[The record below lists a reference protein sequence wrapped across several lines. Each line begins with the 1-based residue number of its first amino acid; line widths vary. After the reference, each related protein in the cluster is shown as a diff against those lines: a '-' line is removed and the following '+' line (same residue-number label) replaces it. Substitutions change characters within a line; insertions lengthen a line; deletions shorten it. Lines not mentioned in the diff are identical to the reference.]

1 MTAVL
6 SLLAALGFALGNVL
20 QQKGTLETEAP
31 EGDPKFL
38 AQVIRRPVWIA
49 GGICQVGGW
58 ILQAVALKSGSLVV
72 VQALTSISL
81 VIALPLGAKITNQQI
96 TRRVTA
102 GAAAMVVGIVLLLAV
117 GSPQGGTT
125 NPSAS
130 AWVSAGLVAVLIVG
144 VLYRM
149 GRHRKGAAKALL
161 FGSAAGVAFGL
172 QAAVTKVFMELV
184 GKGLGTILSSW
195 TIYVLI
201 ASALVGFVLQQ
212 SALKTGILAPAMASS
227 NAVTLISSVL
237 LGVSVFGESV
247 SSTGPRS
254 TPAIAG
260 LLIAL
265 VGIVLLAGANP
276 PQSSHPMPDFG
287 EISPD
292 SGGTGRPSVTSGGG

>member
-1 MTAVL
+1 MTVFL
-6 SLLAALGFALGNVL
+6 SLVAALGFALGNVL

-31 EGDPKFL
+31 EGDPHFL
-38 AQVIRRPVWIA
+38 AQVLRRPIWIA
-49 GGICQVGGW
+49 GGLCQVAGW

-72 VQALTSISL
+72 VQSLTSISL
-81 VIALPLGAKITNQQI
+81 VMALPLGAKITDQQI

-102 GAAAMVVGIVLLLAV
+102 GAMAMVVGIVLLLAV

-130 AWVSAGLVAVLIVG
+130 AWISAGLVSVLIVG

-149 GRHRKGAAKALL
+149 GRERTGAAKALL
-161 FGSAAGVAFGL
+161 FGSAAGIAFGL

-184 GKGLGTILSSW
+184 GKGLGTILTSW
-195 TIYVLI
+195 TIYVLM
-201 ASALVGFVLQQ
+201 ASAIVGFVLQQ

-227 NAVTLISSVL
+227 NAVTLIASVL

-247 SSTGPRS
+247 SSNDARS
-254 TPAIAG
+254 TPAVLG

-276 PQSSHPMPDFG
+276 PQSAHPMPDFD
-287 EISPD
+287 EVSPD
-292 SGGTGRPSVTSGGG
+292 PGGSDRPPAAPRGT